1 MIIQLEKKYCIEMV
15 HKRSLARPQ
24 VKGNKIVSESNKH
37 GHKTDGTSIGNGQL
51 AKENALNV
59 VVLYRIFHED
69 LPHVTHNKKGTLL
82 GDAKSF

>member
-1 MIIQLEKKYCIEMV
+1 M
-15 HKRSLARPQ
+15 
-24 VKGNKIVSESNKH
+24 KGNKIVSESNKH

-59 VVLYRIFHED
+59 VVLYSIFHED